1 MSTARPFAYN
11 TGSPIAGTE
20 QIGNLAIGYPT
31 SGFDSTGLKWWNG
44 PDEEL
49 GYVIAHQSPLG
60 DQPNQFSIPAYV
72 GFWRSPDLTDSSFID
87 LAQVVS
93 KQTFSSAT
101 GAAEWLTNNGY
112 WTSYADLWNLSG
124 STLSWPSNTTGYTL
138 YTGSFTSVD
147 DGYTSTPITSLES
160 FEMANQGASTS
171 VYVSTNGYV
180 TFGGGSGNII
190 SSPQQQQSPAAVVAQ
205 TGDLWLSPG
214 LTMDDGDVQ
223 NVYYQTGGT
232 IGKSYIK
239 FIVYCG
245 TYGSTTV
252 PKSWLLNFYKDS
264 QNQWLEVRVKNNAQG
279 NVGPY
284 DVSDVSQP
292 ASTTSMVWRGDL
304 NGENWTYM
312 GTGSII

>member
-1 MSTARPFAYN
+1 MPTARPFAYN
-11 TGSPIAGTE
+11 TGSQIAGTQ

-31 SGFDSTGLKWWNG
+31 SGFASTGLKWWNG

-72 GFWRSPDLTDSSFID
+72 GFWRSPDLTDPSFID

-112 WTSYADLWNLSG
+112 WTSYADLWNFSG

-171 VYVSTNGYV
+171 VYVSTNGYI

-190 SSPQQQQSPAAVVAQ
+190 SSPQQQQSPASVVAQ

-232 IGKSYIK
+232 TGKSYIK

-252 PKSWLLNFYKDS
+252 PKSWILNFYKDS
-264 QNQWLEVRVKNNAQG
+264 QNQWLVVRVKSNAQG
-279 NVGPY
+279 SVGPY
-284 DVSDVSQP
+284 NVSDVSQP

-312 GTGSII
+312 GTGSVV